1 MLYACPMQPEISMK
15 LATRRKKEQ
24 LVLKRN
30 RPLTFFILI
39 EKFELFLGL
48 DGIPKI
54 RGKRQLV
61 QYVKGFLSVMEI
73 YRHA

>member
-1 MLYACPMQPEISMK
+1 MLYACPLQPEISMK

-24 LVLKRN
+24 PVLKRN
-30 RPLTFFILI
+30 RPLTFFILK
-39 EKFELFLGL
+39 EKFELFLASMEYQKL
-48 DGIPKI
+48 C
-54 RGKRQLV
+54 GKRQLV